1 MSKYEFSKL
10 EELARKQTALCKVF
24 SSTRRV
30 MIVWVLGDKEMTVT
44 EIARS
49 VGASMQSTSQHLRL
63 MKDKGILTSHKD
75 GQAVLYRVAQN
86 DLMQNCMILE
96 QSPLLEKARA

>member
-1 MSKYEFSKL
+1 MSEYEFTKL
-10 EELARKQTALCKVF
+10 EQLARKQTALCKVF

-30 MIVWVLGDKEMTVT
+30 LIVWVLGDEEMAVT

-49 VGASMQSTSQHLRL
+49 VGSSMQSASQHLRL
-63 MKDKGILTSHKD
+63 MKDKGILTSRKD

-86 DLMQNCMILE
+86 ELMQSCMILE
-96 QSPLLEKARA
+96 QSPLLQKARA

>member
-1 MSKYEFSKL
+1 MSEYEFSKL

-30 MIVWVLGDKEMTVT
+30 LIVWVLGDKEMTVT

-49 VGASMQSTSQHLRL
+49 VGASMQSASQHLRL
-63 MKDKGILTSHKD
+63 MKDKGILISRKD

-86 DLMQNCMILE
+86 ELMQSCIILE
-96 QSPLLEKARA
+96 QSPLL